1 MYNVDRRLK
10 KGTYVINAAA
20 RDWARYTLIAGNSFF
35 AGKMTQIIFSPTS
48 ALKIQYQVFYRKKKL
63 LYTTQ
68 DSQKTC
74 DVYYIFV

>member
-1 MYNVDRRLK
+1 M
-10 KGTYVINAAA
+10 A
-20 RDWARYTLIAGNSFF
+20 
-35 AGKMTQIIFSPTS
+35 QIIFSPTS